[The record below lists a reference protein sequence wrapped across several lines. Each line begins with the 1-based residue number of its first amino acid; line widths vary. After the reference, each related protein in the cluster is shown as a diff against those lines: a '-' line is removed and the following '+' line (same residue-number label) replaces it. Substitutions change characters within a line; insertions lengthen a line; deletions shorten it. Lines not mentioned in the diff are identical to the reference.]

1 MWGGVTLFFKWATIA
16 QLFQPQLFD
25 PTDDPDLT
33 EPPLRHNLPGK
44 QHI

>member
-1 MWGGVTLFFKWATIA
+1 MWGCDSFSKWATIA

-33 EPPLRHNLPGK
+33 EPLIRHNLPGK
-44 QHI
+44 QDI